1 MVGLPLYRLTSRYD
15 HLLIGSPRCS
25 GQEAALGLL
34 AFDSLTGRLRIL
46 QSLQATSSCRTPD
59 PPVLE
64 TLLIA

>member
-25 GQEAALGLL
+25 GHDVALGPL
-34 AFDSLTGRLRIL
+34 ALDSSTGRLKIL

-64 TLLIA
+64 TLLVA